1 MSYNN
6 LRKGRVSAP
15 FHYYFVTVV
24 TRDRIPYF
32 TDFYLARELIN
43 SMRYF
48 HEQNFINSLSWVL
61 MPDHL
66 HWLFQL
72 ADGLDLSEFVRR
84 LKGKS
89 SRLLNEQLGRQGGF
103 WQPGFYDRAL
113 RKDED
118 LREIARYLVAN
129 PLRAGLV
136 ERLEEYSHWDAM
148 WL

>member
-32 TDFYLARELIN
+32 TDFYLARVLIN
-43 SMRYF
+43 SMRHF
-48 HEQNFINSLSWVL
+48 HEQNLISSLSWVL

-72 ADGLDLSEFVRR
+72 ADELDLSEFVRR
-84 LKGKS
+84 FKGKS
-89 SRLLNEQLGRQGGF
+89 SRLLNQHLGRQGNF
-103 WQPGFYDRAL
+103 WQPAFYDRAL
-113 RKDED
+113 RDDED
-118 LREIARYLVAN
+118 LRGIARYIVAN
-129 PLRAGLV
+129 PLRADLV
-136 ERLEEYSHWDAM
+136 ERLEEYSHWDAV

>member
-15 FHYYFVTVV
+15 FHYYFVTIV

-43 SMRYF
+43 NMRHF
-48 HEQNFINSLSWVL
+48 HEQKIISSLSWVL

-66 HWLFQL
+66 HWLFHL
-72 ADGLDLSEFVRR
+72 TDKLDLSEFVRR
-84 LKGKS
+84 FKGKS
-89 SRLLNEQLGRQGGF
+89 SRLLNEHLGRQGGF
-103 WQPGFYDRAL
+103 WQPAFYDRAL

-118 LREIARYLVAN
+118 LREIACYIVAN
-129 PLRAGLV
+129 PLRADLV
-136 ERLEEYSHWDAM
+136 ERLEEYSH
-148 WL
+148 